1 MSPTSPMT
9 TTPATAAAPMARAAT
24 RLITTTEPRRAVV
37 HVREFLADSL
47 TPLAVY
53 RRLAEISEV
62 RFLLES
68 VSGGEQVSRFSFLGA
83 KPRELCRVYADRVE
97 LQRGGRR
104 KVLPGAP
111 LVALA
116 KLLGEIHSRPGPIPF
131 TGGYVGFFGYD
142 MVRLIEHLP
151 DRPADPYD
159 LPIAVLG
166 RFDTLVVFDHARQRV
181 LAIANE
187 IEGEVSSSMA
197 ERELGKLSRLL
208 TTSSGTRAVAMPGE
222 PPRLTMPADVSL
234 GGEAFR
240 RAVVRAKEYI
250 AAGDIFQVVLAR
262 RFTVAGSPPPLAIY
276 LASSVFLGILRVTVW
291 AYLTAVATRGW
302 RAREEPLA
310 GWQMAVLAGALVLV
324 ALALVNVN
332 GLLDFYGDTFATA
345 YGYVVSSSYAL
356 GHLALL
362 AAFAIGLPSLDPLED
377 DEEDDDFDDED
388 DLDEEY
394 RDFDDEDGAD
404 IESGTGR

>member
-1 MSPTSPMT
+1 MHETEVQAADDLGGGPGDE
-9 TTPATAAAPMARAAT
+9 PARGPHLPDVLGRAPWLAWIFVLLAIGYLVWFVRSSNVVANPSASDVVVYIL
-24 RLITTTEPRRAVV
+24 RLIPSLVAILLPAALLARHPDAMRRAPTLLFGTILFAAVQGMLI
-37 HVREFLADSL
+37 LAEPLQPFFESL
-47 TPLAVY
+47 TPASEELPFLVPLAAAFSVLIGLVSAFGLVY
-53 RRLAEISEV
+53 I
-62 RFLLES
+62 
-68 VSGGEQVSRFSFLGA
+68 GLG
-83 KPRELCRVYADRVE
+83 
-97 LQRGGRR
+97 
-104 KVLPGAP
+104 
-111 LVALA
+111 
-116 KLLGEIHSRPGPIPF
+116 
-131 TGGYVGFFGYD
+131 
-142 MVRLIEHLP
+142 
-151 DRPADPYD
+151 
-159 LPIAVLG
+159 
-166 RFDTLVVFDHARQRV
+166 
-181 LAIANE
+181 
-187 IEGEVSSSMA
+187 
-197 ERELGKLSRLL
+197 L
-208 TTSSGTRAVAMPGE
+208 T
-222 PPRLTMPADVSL
+222 
-234 GGEAFR
+234 
-240 RAVVRAKEYI
+240 
-250 AAGDIFQVVLAR
+250 QAR
-262 RFTVAGSPPPLAIY
+262 RYEGGSSVAISLIVPVAAILATIAGILSVARLDLGSTPMSPPLAIY

-394 RDFDDEDGAD
+394 RDFDDEDDAD